1 LNIPEKKFSMTD
13 FHVVA
18 ANLIEKDGKF
28 LLVQEGKESVRGEW
42 NFPAGGV
49 DPGEKIQDATVRE
62 AREET
67 GLEVEL
73 KNFIG
78 VFVDESDRSD
88 ATVLVF
94 VFHSEPENFSP
105 EVPEGDE
112 ILDVEFF
119 SPESFSDIDV
129 RVPFLEDA
137 VEKFESGELKSL
149 DTVVDCRN

>member
-1 LNIPEKKFSMTD
+1 MTD

-18 ANLIEKDGKF
+18 ANLIEKDGEY
-28 LLVQEGKESVRGEW
+28 LLVQEGKESVKGEW

-49 DPGEKIQDATVRE
+49 DPEEKIQEAAVRE
-62 AREET
+62 CREET
-67 GLEVEL
+67 GLKVEL
-73 KNFIG
+73 ENFIG

-94 VFHSEPENFSP
+94 VFHSEPEKLSLEIP
-105 EVPEGDE
+105 DSEE

-119 SPESFSDIDV
+119 SLEKFSEIDI
-129 RVPFLEDA
+129 RIPFLENA
-137 VEKFESGELKSL
+137 VKRFESGDLKPL